1 MSNRVR
7 QRTRLAQQAR
17 RADNAARR
25 VRNRRLRLRAT
36 VAGAVVIAA
45 AVVAIVLVTRP
56 HHGTV
61 AAPQQSYDVV
71 PAGCRW
77 IDLPTNGRSKEMT
90 DVGQPPTGLPPS
102 SGTATMTIT
111 TNLGVIRV
119 KLDVAE
125 APCSVRS
132 MAFLAGKK
140 FFDNTPCHRLSTS
153 YHTLTCGDP
162 SGTGEG
168 GATYRVYDE
177 NVPVNDRPAYP
188 AGSITLANDGPNTQ
202 GSQFDLF
209 YDDTYELE
217 PTMPIIGQITE
228 GLDIVKQVA
237 SAGQADNAFD
247 TLPNGTD
254 GPGGG
259 HPKQQVK
266 ITSLTV
272 SGP

>member
-1 MSNRVR
+1 MSNKVR
-7 QRTRLAQQAR
+7 QRTQLAKQVR
-17 RADNAARR
+17 RADIAARQARSRRIALR
-25 VRNRRLRLRAT
+25 V
-36 VAGAVVIAA
+36 GAAALVVIAA
-45 AVVAIVLVTRP
+45 IVVLVVVTDGP
-56 HHGTV
+56 DDNANPPQPSYEAV
-61 AAPQQSYDVV
+61 AP
-71 PAGCRW
+71 GCRW
-77 IDLPTNGRSKEMT
+77 IDIPTEGRSTKMT

-102 SGTATMTIT
+102 AGTATMTIT
-111 TNLGVIRV
+111 TNLGVIKA
-119 KLDVAE
+119 KLDLPE

-132 MAFLAGKK
+132 MAFLAGRK
-140 FFDNTPCHRLSTS
+140 FFDNTGCHRLSTG

-168 GATYRVYDE
+168 GITYRIYDE

-209 YDDTYELE
+209 YQDTEELE
-217 PTMPIIGQITE
+217 PTMPVIGQNTD
-228 GLDIVKQVA
+228 GLDILQKVA
-237 SAGQADNAFD
+237 AAGQADKAFD
-247 TLPNGTD
+247 TLPNGTE

-259 HPKQQVK
+259 HPKQQVT

>member
-7 QRTRLAQQAR
+7 QRTRLAQQVR
-17 RADNAARR
+17 RADETARQARERR
-25 VRNRRLRLRAT
+25 VRLRL
-36 VAGAVVIAA
+36 GAA
-45 AVVAIVLVTRP
+45 AVAAVAVVVIGVVLLNQP
-56 HHGTV
+56 HHTGT
-61 AAPQQSYDVV
+61 AAAQQSYAAVQ
-71 PAGCRW
+71 PGCRW
-77 IDLPTNGRSKEMT
+77 IDLPSNGRSKEMT

-102 SGTATMTIT
+102 TGTSTMTIT
-111 TNLGVIRV
+111 TNLGVITAR
-119 KLDVAE
+119 LDLAN

-140 FFDNTPCHRLSTS
+140 FFDNTTCHRLSTG

-168 GATYRVYDE
+168 GVTYRVYDE

-209 YDDTYELE
+209 YDDTQEQEL
-217 PTMPIIGQITE
+217 TMPVIGRITD
-228 GLDIVKQVA
+228 GLDILKKVA
-237 SAGQADNAFD
+237 AAGQADKAFD

-259 HPKQQVK
+259 HPKQQVT